1 MLQVT
6 QYQKTGELRVEELP
20 EPLLPRGGVL
30 VRNTCSLISAG
41 TERTSVETARASM
54 VGKARSR
61 PDLVRQVRENV
72 QREGLLATYRKVQTR
87 LDNVKE
93 LGYSSAGVVIESDV
107 DGIAPGDRVACAG
120 TAYHA
125 EVVAVHKHLVARIPD
140 QVGEDAAASV
150 ALCAIALQGVR
161 QADVGL
167 GESVAVIGLGLV
179 GLITVQLLKAQG
191 CRVIGLDVS
200 TSNFDLARALGCDD
214 CVTSDADA
222 VAAVESFT
230 RGLGTDAVILAA
242 STRSNQP
249 VELALEFARPRST
262 VVVVGAVGMEIP
274 RSPFY
279 EKELVLTI
287 SCSYGPGRYDPL
299 YEQAGIDYPVGHVRW
314 TENRNMQAALD
325 LMARGQLDTTAL
337 VTHRFPIERATEAYD
352 LITGKTTER
361 YLGILLDFPERP
373 VEVRRRVE
381 IRSGPLTEG
390 ADPIVA
396 GFVGAGNFATSYLL
410 PHLVKKNVSLAGVAT
425 TRPVSAKSVGDK
437 FGFAFCT
444 MDPAEV
450 VADESVNTMFVATR
464 HDTHARFATEA
475 LQRGHSVFVEKPLAV
490 TKDELSA
497 VEAAARAAS
506 LNGQYLAVGFNR
518 RFSAP
523 LRQMAAFF
531 ADRRAPMFI
540 SYRVNAGRVPRDAW
554 VHAEAQGGRMIGE
567 GCHFIDTFAFLIGER
582 PVQVMAAAT
591 WTENVETVGEDTA
604 TVTVSYADGSLA
616 TLAYVANGSD
626 RVPKEHCEVS
636 AEGKTAVLSNFKRLD
651 LYTQGS
657 ATKRSYNGGK
667 GHDEELAHFL
677 DVVGGRA
684 QPEFSV
690 DELVETTLV
699 TFAAVE
705 SMRTRTAVAL

>member
-1 MLQVT
+1 M
-6 QYQKTGELRVEELP
+6 
-20 EPLLPRGGVL
+20 
-30 VRNTCSLISAG
+30 
-41 TERTSVETARASM
+41 
-54 VGKARSR
+54 
-61 PDLVRQVRENV
+61 
-72 QREGLLATYRKVQTR
+72 
-87 LDNVKE
+87 
-93 LGYSSAGVVIESDV
+93 
-107 DGIAPGDRVACAG
+107 
-120 TAYHA
+120 
-125 EVVAVHKHLVARIPD
+125 
-140 QVGEDAAASV
+140 
-150 ALCAIALQGVR
+150 
-161 QADVGL
+161 
-167 GESVAVIGLGLV
+167 
-179 GLITVQLLKAQG
+179 
-191 CRVIGLDVS
+191 
-200 TSNFDLARALGCDD
+200 
-214 CVTSDADA
+214 
-222 VAAVESFT
+222 
-230 RGLGTDAVILAA
+230 
-242 STRSNQP
+242 
-249 VELALEFARPRST
+249 
-262 VVVVGAVGMEIP
+262 
-274 RSPFY
+274 
-279 EKELVLTI
+279 
-287 SCSYGPGRYDPL
+287 
-299 YEQAGIDYPVGHVRW
+299 
-314 TENRNMQAALD
+314 
-325 LMARGQLDTTAL
+325 
-337 VTHRFPIERATEAYD
+337 THRFPIERRYRGLRPDNREDDRAIPRHPPRLPGEAASRYD
-352 LITGKTTER
+352 GASSSGAGPSLKA
-361 YLGILLDFPERP
+361 P
-373 VEVRRRVE
+373 
-381 IRSGPLTEG
+381 IRSWQGSSGRQLRHVVPASSPREEERLSRGCRDDETGERE
-390 ADPIVA
+390 
-396 GFVGAGNFATSYLL
+396 VGW
-410 PHLVKKNVSLAGVAT
+410 
-425 TRPVSAKSVGDK
+425 RK

-444 MDPAEV
+444 TDPAEV
-450 VADESVNTMFVATR
+450 VADESVNTIFVATR

-497 VEAAARAAS
+497 VEAAARAAP

-690 DELVETTLV
+690 DRAGGDDARDIRRGRVDEDAYRRRALTCQMSEPTTSHDELDTKIMRSSAFAIVGFGGTNVLSLV
-699 TFAAVE
+699 TTIVLARLLTPADFGLVALTVSLLAFTHLVQESGLGAALVVHRGDLERAAASAALFTPVVGPGLYVVSFAAAPVLANLFRE
-705 SMRTRTAVAL
+705 PELTNVFRVAALILPLRGLAIVPLALLEREMRLRPMTTIELAGGIAQAAVAIFFAVAGAGVWSLVAAQLATGVVQLHPRLEADPAPASRFVTATGRPSRADALRPPRRASRT